1 MKKLIL
7 LVLLF
12 ATLIALV
19 GCGELRE
26 PISFEDEQ
34 TLINLEECD
43 YQLLIVTNRRKTD
56 DGYEYQLREIDDESI
71 SDEWFYSD
79 DFLSI
84 GEYTVAIIYGE
95 EVILVDLD

>member
-34 TLINLEECD
+34 TLVNLEECD
-43 YQLLIVTNRRKTD
+43 YQLLIVVNRRTTD
-56 DGYEYQLREIDDESI
+56 DGYEYQLREYDDESI
-71 SDEWFYSD
+71 SEEWFYSD

-95 EVILVDLD
+95 TIRLVDLD